1 MSKTI
6 IAEGRTTNEAIENGL
21 KELKV
26 SKELVN
32 IKVLESDDKR
42 SFFSIL
48 APRVVKVEM
57 TLKDE
62 VPKKDINVK
71 REINLSI
78 EKQEKAKQNV
88 DNFLRDL
95 IKELPEGTKYVIN
108 TDKTGLSVELNNE
121 NLGYLIGYRGETLYD
136 LQNILSAIASKG
148 IDEKVRVILD
158 IEGYRAKRDKTL
170 KELADKVAKT
180 VIRTRKPITLEPMKP
195 YERKVIHTRL
205 QENTKIDTTSIGEE
219 PFRRIVISLR
229 KK

>member
-1 MSKTI
+1 
-6 IAEGRTTNEAIENGL
+6 
-21 KELKV
+21 
-26 SKELVN
+26 
-32 IKVLESDDKR
+32 
-42 SFFSIL
+42 
-48 APRVVKVEM
+48 M